1 MNITLNKTSILK
13 SEQDLAV
20 FPLFEGD
27 SLSSD
32 LKKIDSLMNGA
43 IRKKIKESGF
53 NGEHGKILTFNTNG
67 LITVKNIALIGLGL
81 KKRIFS
87 RTVLQGICKGR

>member
-32 LKKIDSLMNGA
+32 LKKIDRIMNGS

-53 NGEHGKILTFNTNG
+53 NG
-67 LITVKNIALIGLGL
+67 
-81 KKRIFS
+81 
-87 RTVLQGICKGR
+87 GI